1 MLKKMQK
8 FLHNERGDIS
18 TVGKIV
24 IACIVIVFLIVIAKF
39 VLDWG
44 QERVE
49 ATVETVDEEF
59 ERWNP

>member
-1 MLKKMQK
+1 MLEKMQK

-24 IACIVIVFLIVIAKF
+24 IACIVIVFLVVITKF

-44 QERVE
+44 QEKVE
-49 ATVETVDEEF
+49 STTQSVDEEF
-59 ERWNP
+59 DAWNQ